1 MRRGSISAASE
12 RTRMSRHIDVRQNT
26 YLDSVS
32 LMSMSTRAN
41 AVDGVTQALLGM
53 ATPMNREVLANLG
66 IEDPALDAARPS
78 DLMIV
83 IDAAD
88 DLLDAA
94 ITAVDDILARKQ
106 RAGAERGETRH
117 RTLDA
122 AFAEAPDT
130 NLVLI
135 SVNGAFAAREARTA
149 LDAGKHVMI
158 FSDNVPVEDELALKR
173 LAHERGLIV
182 MGPDC
187 GTAIINGTA
196 LAFANAVRRGPIGIV
211 GASGTGSQEVS
222 VRIHDFGGGVSQLI
236 GTGGRD
242 LSTDIGGISMI
253 DGIRALDAD
262 PGTEVIVV
270 VSKPPAEEV
279 AERVLAVAGAASKP
293 VFVSFLGSDRTD
305 SGYAN
310 VTLVRGTKPLA
321 LSAVVASG
329 VDESTLDTHPLNLP
343 LIEEVRARLAPE
355 QRYIR
360 GLFCGGTL
368 CDEAMFAALA
378 KLDGVYSNIQKD
390 PSKLLGAADASR
402 EHTFLDMGD
411 DDFTNGRPHPM
422 IDPSLRLAR
431 IVEEARDPE
440 VAVLALDFVLGYGAH
455 EDPVGVTLPAI
466 AEARALAAARGRHL
480 EILGYVLGTEL
491 DTPSLAAQ
499 VAQLEA
505 AGVTI
510 ASSST
515 NLGLLAREFVA

>member
-1 MRRGSISAASE
+1 
-12 RTRMSRHIDVRQNT
+12 MSRHITIRKNT

-53 ATPMNREVLANLG
+53 ATPMNKEVLANLG
-66 IEDPALDAARPS
+66 VEDPAIAEAKPS

-83 IDAAD
+83 VDAAD
-88 DLLDAA
+88 DLLEAA
-94 ITAVDDILARKQ
+94 IAAVDDILARKNQ
-106 RAGAERGETRH
+106 GAGETAAIRY
-117 RTLDA
+117 RTLDR
-122 AFAEAPDT
+122 AFEEVPDT
-130 NLVLI
+130 NLVII
-135 SVNGAFAAREARTA
+135 SVNGAFAAREARKA
-149 LDAGKHVMI
+149 LTAGKHVMI
-158 FSDNVPVEDELALKR
+158 FSDNVPVEDELELKR
-173 LAHERGLIV
+173 LAHEKGLIV

-187 GTAIINGTA
+187 GTAIINGTG
-196 LAFANAVRRGPIGIV
+196 LAFANAVRRGSIGVV

-222 VRIHDFGGGVSQLI
+222 VRIHDFGGGISQLI

-262 PGTEVIVV
+262 PETTVIVI

-293 VFVSFLGSDRTD
+293 VFVAFLGSDRTE
-305 SGYAN
+305 SGSDN
-310 VTLVRGTKPLA
+310 VTIVQGTKPLA
-321 LSAVVASG
+321 IAAVVASG
-329 VDESTLDTHPLNLP
+329 IDESTLDTHPLNLP
-343 LIEEVRARLAPE
+343 LIEEVRAKLAPE

-368 CDEAMFAALA
+368 CDESMFAAIE
-378 KLDGVYSNIQKD
+378 KFEGVYSNIQRD
-390 PSKLLGAADASR
+390 PSKVLGATDRSK

-422 IDPSLRLAR
+422 IDPSLRIAR

-440 VAVLALDFVLGYGAH
+440 VGVIAMDFVLGYGSH
-455 EDPVGVTLPAI
+455 EDPVGVTIGAI
-466 AEARALAAARGRHL
+466 TEAKSIAAARGQHL
-480 EILGYVLGTEL
+480 EILGYVLGTDL
-491 DTPSLAAQ
+491 DTPAIADQ
-499 VAQLEA
+499 VAKLEA